1 MIGAMLIFAL
11 QVVGRLKTETWTDK
25 VTNQPRKNVKVV
37 ADYLNRVQSFGQV
50 RRHHQNSLYS
60 GRVTTITRKTAT
72 LESGLHSLNA
82 WAKKDVLCPPI

>member
-1 MIGAMLIFAL
+1 MIGAMLMFTL

-50 RRHHQNSLYS
+50 RRHH
-60 GRVTTITRKTAT
+60 
-72 LESGLHSLNA
+72 
-82 WAKKDVLCPPI
+82 

>member
-1 MIGAMLIFAL
+1 MLIFTL

-50 RRHHQNSLYS
+50 RRHH
-60 GRVTTITRKTAT
+60 
-72 LESGLHSLNA
+72 
-82 WAKKDVLCPPI
+82 